1 MNELLTLI
9 AIVFILIFTLA
20 ILYVLKS
27 FVNSSVNAN
36 EAILN
41 ELREL
46 RKVLEEKG

>member
-9 AIVFILIFTLA
+9 AIVFILILTLA
-20 ILYVLKS
+20 ILYVFKS